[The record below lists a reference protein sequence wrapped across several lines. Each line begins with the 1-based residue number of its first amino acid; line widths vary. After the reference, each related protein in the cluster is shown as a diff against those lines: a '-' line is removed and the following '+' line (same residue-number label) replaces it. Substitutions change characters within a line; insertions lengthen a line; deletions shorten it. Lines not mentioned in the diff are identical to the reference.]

1 MKVGDLVKH
10 RVNQQW
16 VGVIVHREVT
26 RHGEI
31 YRIEWIDGCKGVCW
45 DEEIEVA
52 Q

>member
-16 VGVIVHREVT
+16 IGVIVRREVT
-26 RHGEI
+26 RHGNI
-31 YRIEWIDGCKGVCW
+31 YRIDWADGARGACW
-45 DEEIEVA
+45 DEEIEAV